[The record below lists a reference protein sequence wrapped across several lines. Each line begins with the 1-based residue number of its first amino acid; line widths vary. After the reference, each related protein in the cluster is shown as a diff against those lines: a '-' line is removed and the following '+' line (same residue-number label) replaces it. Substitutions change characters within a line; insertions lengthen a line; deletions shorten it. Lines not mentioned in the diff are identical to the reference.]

1 MNSNNESGCVKTI
14 GILAGIATIIGVVV
28 AILAWTM
35 PFSPIGSSP
44 LVSPTKQQ
52 GSIPTTVIQPTS
64 VVDIPSNSQS
74 ATQPPVAPADT
85 SQNPSNA
92 SLSPDNLQVGQA
104 WQYADIEFK
113 LDRVEI
119 SPDSIN
125 IKFYVTNNSA
135 KPFVF
140 DPRYEQG
147 YFQLSDNQG
156 NTWNAVSGASDVV
169 ALNPSQSSGDI
180 GPRFQGTWLTNPQV
194 TQLTLTVKPAANAQV
209 VKWVF
214 YVNQRPEIPVLPD
227 TQSQTILDVG
237 APWNYK
243 DVIFR
248 LDNVQLESSS
258 INLKFYVTNK
268 TGSVI
273 VFETGSQFGYFTLT
287 DSNGKTYRPESVPAD
302 KYALYPDNTSGDIGP
317 RFEAGFF
324 SDPSVTYVLVT
335 LNGLFGVQNATWKVE
350 IAR

>member
-1 MNSNNESGCVKTI
+1 MSSNNESGCVKTI

-28 AILAWTM
+28 AILAWAM
-35 PFSPIGSSP
+35 PFNPIGSSP
-44 LVSPTKQQ
+44 LVSH
-52 GSIPTTVIQPTS
+52 PTTAVQSTAI
-64 VVDIPSNSQS
+64 VDVPSDSQS
-74 ATQPPVAPADT
+74 APQPSIETPADT
-85 SQNPSNA
+85 SQITSNA

-119 SPDSIN
+119 SPDNIN

-156 NTWNAVSGASDVV
+156 NVWNAVSGASDVV
-169 ALNPSQSSGDI
+169 ALNPGQSSGDV

-194 TQLTLTVKPAANAQV
+194 TQLTLTVKPAANAEI

-214 YVNQRPEIPVLPD
+214 NVNQRPEIPVLPD
-227 TQSQTILDVG
+227 TQPQSILDVG

-243 DVIFR
+243 DIIFR
-248 LDNVQLESSS
+248 LDKVEFETSS
-258 INLKFYVTNK
+258 INLRFYVTNK

-273 VFETGSQFGYFTLT
+273 IFETGSQFGYFTLT

-324 SDPSVTYVLVT
+324 TDPQVTYVLVT
-335 LNGLFGVQNATWKVE
+335 LNGLLGVQNATWKVE